1 MRRWLL
7 IAVLG
12 TVIIPTVPRLVSLLR
27 LAGELHALPVNA
39 RRERLMP
46 DTYAAIE
53 KIRSEVPASER
64 IGLVG
69 VSRESADEALF
80 VNYYIYPHPTRTFHN
95 RWELL
100 SARDQPKT
108 LVRLDTLKRT
118 TYADLRND
126 EVRRSLI
133 VRDMQLPPA
142 ARTAF
147 AIPIVTS
154 TDGPPPVVYT
164 IEGALAADREAHV
177 TLTLEPANV
186 VKTLTISSMR
196 TFHDLVYECFG
207 VMQFVA
213 WVDVKSDAP
222 VRAAFWLVN
231 RAARTAAPIHLTD
244 GPLTRPAPF
253 PPQESTANLWLLNL
267 GDDYTIAHVGPDN
280 ALVAPRSLLG
290 THANGTV
297 TGRVYAFISKKQ
309 PNGQTQ
315 FIWPEDLK

>member
-12 TVIIPTVPRLVSLLR
+12 TVIIPTVPRFVSLLR

-177 TLTLEPANV
+177 TLTLDPRRVLARE
-186 VKTLTISSMR
+186 SSR
-196 TFHDLVYECFG
+196 SHRGADPSDRWS
-207 VMQFVA
+207 A
-213 WVDVKSDAP
+213 DAP
-222 VRAAFWLVN
+222 GAVSASG
-231 RAARTAAPIHLTD
+231 ID
-244 GPLTRPAPF
+244 S
-253 PPQESTANLWLLNL
+253 E
-267 GDDYTIAHVGPDN
+267 
-280 ALVAPRSLLG
+280 LVAFESWRRL
-290 THANGTV
+290 HDRARR
-297 TGRVYAFISKKQ
+297 TG
-309 PNGQTQ
+309 
-315 FIWPEDLK
+315 